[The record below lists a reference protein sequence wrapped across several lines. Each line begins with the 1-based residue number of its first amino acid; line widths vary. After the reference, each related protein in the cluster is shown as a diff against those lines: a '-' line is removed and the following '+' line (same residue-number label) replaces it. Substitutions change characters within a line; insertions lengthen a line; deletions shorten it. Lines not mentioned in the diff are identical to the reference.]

1 MHLSNFIQ
9 HISFKLTTPYGMEC
23 AFKVRHVLAKKY
35 FSNDTIMLN
44 YFILLCTLK
53 QYRFSL
59 AINNLYWL
67 EWKNLRHFQVDK
79 VKNVD
84 HLSLKVVHLTIIIL
98 KLYNNK
104 NEADKQFHHHHY
116 YPSCTTPY
124 LMLQHSSYCRVFH
137 TASEGEETT
146 RFIDVIM
153 RQKAM

>member
-1 MHLSNFIQ
+1 MYNLQKNRNAKDMQMHLSNFIQ

-23 AFKVRHVLAKKY
+23 AFKVRYVQAKKY

-84 HLSLKVVHLTIIIL
+84 HFPMKVVHLTIIIL
-98 KLYNNK
+98 KLYKIKMRPTNNFITIIITLHV
-104 NEADKQFHHHHY
+104 QHH
-116 YPSCTTPY
+116 
-124 LMLQHSSYCRVFH
+124 
-137 TASEGEETT
+137 
-146 RFIDVIM
+146 I
-153 RQKAM
+153 

>member
-1 MHLSNFIQ
+1 MFILCIIYKKNRNAKDMQMHLSNFIQ

-23 AFKVRHVLAKKY
+23 EFKVRHVPAKKY

-98 KLYNNK
+98 KLYKIKMRPTNNFITIIITLHV
-104 NEADKQFHHHHY
+104 QHH
-116 YPSCTTPY
+116 
-124 LMLQHSSYCRVFH
+124 
-137 TASEGEETT
+137 
-146 RFIDVIM
+146 I
-153 RQKAM
+153 

>member
-1 MHLSNFIQ
+1 MFIFCIIYKKNKNRNAKDMQMHLSNFIQ

-23 AFKVRHVLAKKY
+23 AFKVRHVPAKKY

-67 EWKNLRHFQVDK
+67 EWKNLRHFKVDK

-84 HLSLKVVHLTIIIL
+84 HFSMMVVHLTIIIL
-98 KLYNNK
+98 KLYKIKMRPTNNFITIIITLHV
-104 NEADKQFHHHHY
+104 QHH
-116 YPSCTTPY
+116 
-124 LMLQHSSYCRVFH
+124 
-137 TASEGEETT
+137 
-146 RFIDVIM
+146 I
-153 RQKAM
+153 

>member
-1 MHLSNFIQ
+1 MFIYILIIQLLYFVYNLQKNRNAKDMQMHLSNFIQ

-79 VKNVD
+79 MKN
-84 HLSLKVVHLTIIIL
+84 
-98 KLYNNK
+98 
-104 NEADKQFHHHHY
+104 
-116 YPSCTTPY
+116 
-124 LMLQHSSYCRVFH
+124 
-137 TASEGEETT
+137 
-146 RFIDVIM
+146 
-153 RQKAM
+153 

>member
-23 AFKVRHVLAKKY
+23 AFKVRHVPAKKY

-84 HLSLKVVHLTIIIL
+84 HFSLKVVHLTIIIL
-98 KLYNNK
+98 KLYKIKMRPTNNFITIIITLHV
-104 NEADKQFHHHHY
+104 QHHIWCCNILLTAEFFILHLKVKK
-116 YPSCTTPY
+116 PQDL
-124 LMLQHSSYCRVFH
+124 LM
-137 TASEGEETT
+137 
-146 RFIDVIM
+146 
-153 RQKAM
+153 